1 MPSLVAPT
9 HNVNGLP
16 TEIRFEAH
24 QLPSGRKATIP
35 ILNFEQLEQFPVQ
48 TLKMK
53 ARNLVETIGPDAL
66 PPLAGAATQE
76 KLINYI
82 LDVQVSLC
90 ATVGLRVSMAAFG
103 VPKDWG
109 MSDDAVAE
117 RARSDDRPL
126 SGARPAREPSA
137 ETRASRLSHS
147 PVARRFA
154 PDARQGYFGGDGALA
169 KNTENFLGTD
179 YRKPM
184 HMIQPAHRQLDH
196 AAAIEVNQA
205 EAAMG
210 YQASK
215 ARNNGSIRL
224 G

>member
-9 HNVNGLP
+9 HNVNGMP
-16 TEIRFEAH
+16 TEIRFEPH
-24 QLPSGRKATIP
+24 QLPSGKKATIQ
-35 ILNFEQLEQFPVQ
+35 IYAFEQLEQYPLQ

-53 ARNLVETIGPDAL
+53 ARDLVETIGPDAV
-66 PPLAGAATQE
+66 PPLTGVSTQE

-82 LDVQVSLC
+82 LDVQISLC
-90 ATVGLRVSMAAFG
+90 ATVGLRVGIHHFG
-103 VPKDWG
+103 APKDWCQ
-109 MSDDAVAE
+109 SDD
-117 RARSDDRPL
+117 
-126 SGARPAREPSA
+126 
-137 ETRASRLSHS
+137 
-147 PVARRFA
+147 
-154 PDARQGYFGGDGALA
+154 QGYFGGDGALA
-169 KNTENFLGTD
+169 NMDNNVLGAD

-205 EAAMG
+205 EASMG
-210 YQASK
+210 FQASK